1 MDEILYRRVMK
12 GKKTTYEPYTPQSA
26 KLDEGM
32 TAGEIVTAVGT
43 LGVLC
48 INGYRLM
55 LDAKSCSANRVKG
68 VEDAVLKM
76 FKDTGSPI
84 DHAITQHVCEVWNQT
99 MLTLDGGIDT

>member
-1 MDEILYRRVMK
+1 MSEQTYKKVMH
-12 GKKTTYEPYTPQSA
+12 GKSVRYIPVPTEMSG
-26 KLDEGM
+26 LNSSM